1 MRLERAEWGSD
12 LPSVETQLETQ
23 RHIHTSVEDLGSSV
37 KEARMYEVRW
47 HGLGDT
53 VHGTMCAGGRG
64 HQDRLLWVEVSGAE
78 VFSKDGASEL
88 TLGRCKR
95 LLP

>member
-1 MRLERAEWGSD
+1 MRLERAEWGTD

-23 RHIHTSVEDLGSSV
+23 RHVHSSVEDLGSSV
-37 KEARMYEVRW
+37 KEARMYEVRR

-53 VHGTMCAGGRG
+53 ARGTCVGSRG
-64 HQDRLLWVEVSGAE
+64 HRDRLLWVKVPGTE
-78 VFSKDGASEL
+78 VFVKDGASEL
-88 TLGRCKR
+88 MLGWCKR